1 VSRNAKRNVS
11 IKPIGIFDWRR
22 PVGMAIFA
30 VISRRYGVIRVASA
44 ARFHANF
51 VAATFRSAS

>member
-1 VSRNAKRNVS
+1 VSRNAKRNIS

-22 PVGMAIFA
+22 PVGMGIFA
-30 VISRRYGVIRVASA
+30 VISRRERVIRVASA
-44 ARFHANF
+44 ERFHANF

>member
-1 VSRNAKRNVS
+1 VPRDAKRDIS

-22 PVGMAIFA
+22 PVGMGIFA
-30 VISRRYGVIRVASA
+30 VISRRERVIRVASA
-44 ARFHANF
+44 ERFHANF